1 MLLFPT
7 FLTTFAIT
15 IYITSN
21 LGMNFDIYN
30 EALCASLPLMLF
42 FGFYFLFGKTS
53 NKSIFDNYLKSRR
66 RIGVAMLLLCANYMV
81 HLFYGIRFKD
91 VEAAI
96 VMNLA
101 TYFLCYW
108 LFSSALTTLLN
119 RFYITRKREALH
131 AILGGV
137 FIVLAIIAL
146 ICAPM
151 SGSRLALIMIMA
163 SLLLLYGIVLSV
175 RLMVLYY
182 RAERMFENTHS
193 DDIGAYIRWMSKFTY
208 CILIYGVGCGLLTFL
223 NDEYVF
229 CWILT
234 SIPLYI
240 YLFCCYQNYLLFY
253 EKVEMAFMR
262 ELPEEKERPF
272 VDDALDTTTGKNYQP
287 DYSDLAE
294 KVNKWISENK
304 YITPGLTIK
313 DVADQLL
320 SNRTYLSGFIS
331 SRYGMTF
338 RNWVTNLRLE
348 YSKNL
353 MRDYPDKKITEI
365 AELSGFMSLSN
376 YMKNFSEKEGCSPA
390 KWRKTLRE

>member
-1 MLLFPT
+1 M
-7 FLTTFAIT
+7 
-15 IYITSN
+15 
-21 LGMNFDIYN
+21 
-30 EALCASLPLMLF
+30 
-42 FGFYFLFGKTS
+42 
-53 NKSIFDNYLKSRR
+53 
-66 RIGVAMLLLCANYMV
+66 
-81 HLFYGIRFKD
+81 
-91 VEAAI
+91 
-96 VMNLA
+96 
-101 TYFLCYW
+101 
-108 LFSSALTTLLN
+108 
-119 RFYITRKREALH
+119 
-131 AILGGV
+131 
-137 FIVLAIIAL
+137 
-146 ICAPM
+146 
-151 SGSRLALIMIMA
+151 
-163 SLLLLYGIVLSV
+163 
-175 RLMVLYY
+175 
-182 RAERMFENTHS
+182 
-193 DDIGAYIRWMSKFTY
+193 
-208 CILIYGVGCGLLTFL
+208 LTFL

-390 KWRKTLRE
+390 KWRKALRE